1 MNASTKLLTAAGLAL
16 ALGACASQPT
26 EVADQS
32 DPPKRS
38 CVRETGTRIEHDDKK
53 KCDGPGRT
61 YTREDLER
69 SGGISTGEAV
79 KRLGVR

>member
-1 MNASTKLLTAAGLAL
+1 MNMSTRLLTAGSLAL

-26 EVADQS
+26 EVAEQS
-32 DPPKRS
+32 EQPKAG
-38 CVRETGTRIEHDDKK
+38 CVRETGTRIEHDDKD

-69 SGGISTGEAV
+69 SGGISTGDAV